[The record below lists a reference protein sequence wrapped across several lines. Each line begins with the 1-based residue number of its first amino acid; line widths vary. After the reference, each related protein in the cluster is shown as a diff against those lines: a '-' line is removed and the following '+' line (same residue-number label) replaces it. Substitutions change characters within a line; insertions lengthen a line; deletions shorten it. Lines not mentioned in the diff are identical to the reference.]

1 MTVRHLERFFRPRSL
16 ALFGASPEPDSVG
29 HTVIANLCAG
39 GFSGPIWPVNPNHAE
54 VAGLPCFADAATLPE
69 APDLAVIATPAA
81 TIPAIAESLAARG
94 NRAMLILSAGLGSG
108 KGSVLDRVVATAK
121 HNNMR
126 ILGPNGLGVLVP
138 EAGLNASFAQRAPL
152 AGKIA
157 FISQSG
163 AVLTSVL
170 DWASSRGIGFSHM
183 VSLGNMADVDI
194 GDMLDYL
201 AGDTRSRAILMYLEG
216 IKDARGFMSAA
227 RRAARAKPVIAIKA
241 GRHATSARAAASHTG
256 ALAGSDAVFDAAF
269 ERAGILR
276 AHDLQHLFD
285 AAETLS
291 HVRPFRG
298 ERLAIITNGGG
309 AGILAVDA
317 LADRGGVLADLAPE
331 TLGQLNEALPA
342 GWSGGNPVDIIGDA
356 GAERY
361 RAAMQAVMG
370 DPNTDAILVMRCPT
384 AIGSGEAAARAVLD
398 VVVTERSRHTH
409 PRPVLTCWLGAASAS
424 KSRSLFHDAD
434 IASFELPLDAVDGF
448 THLVRYSRAIEALM
462 RTPPLP
468 PENGIPDRKTVQ
480 AVIEAALAAGRPLL
494 DGVDS
499 KRILTAYG
507 IPAVEP
513 KIAATPDEVEQIA
526 AALLVARPGTGC
538 VVKIA
543 SPDISHKS
551 DAGGVRLNISSA
563 AEAAAVAAS
572 MQARIMAERPE
583 ARLTGFAVEPMI
595 ATRHG
600 HELIAGLADD
610 ASFGRVVLFGAG
622 GTGVEV
628 VDDKALGLPPLD
640 PLLARRMIER
650 TRVFKLLSGYRDR
663 PAADIDAIVTA
674 LVALAQLAADF
685 PQIRELDINP
695 LIADETG
702 IMALDAR
709 CRVAPLAADEARR
722 PHPHFAIRPYPREWE
737 ADAEIVDFG
746 PIRVRP
752 VRPEDEHL
760 MQDFFDKLTPHDI
773 RMRLFAPMKS
783 LSHAF
788 AARLTQIDYAREMAL
803 VAFSPDE
810 REMLGVSRLS
820 GDPDHERAEFAVI
833 VRSDLKGH
841 GLGWELMQ
849 RLIAFARQEGFAE
862 LFGYV
867 LCENTTMLKMC
878 RDLGFKTAMD
888 IDDAATYRVTLALIE
903 KTKPEPA

>member
-1 MTVRHLERFFRPRSL
+1 
-16 ALFGASPEPDSVG
+16 
-29 HTVIANLCAG
+29 
-39 GFSGPIWPVNPNHAE
+39 
-54 VAGLPCFADAATLPE
+54 
-69 APDLAVIATPAA
+69 
-81 TIPAIAESLAARG
+81 
-94 NRAMLILSAGLGSG
+94 
-108 KGSVLDRVVATAK
+108 
-121 HNNMR
+121 
-126 ILGPNGLGVLVP
+126 
-138 EAGLNASFAQRAPL
+138 
-152 AGKIA
+152 
-157 FISQSG
+157 
-163 AVLTSVL
+163 
-170 DWASSRGIGFSHM
+170 
-183 VSLGNMADVDI
+183 
-194 GDMLDYL
+194 MLDYL

-241 GRHATSARAAASHTG
+241 GRHATGARAAASHTG
-256 ALAGSDAVFDAAF
+256 ALAGSDAVYDAAF

-276 AHDLQHLFD
+276 AYDLQHLFD

-309 AGILAVDA
+309 AGILAVDR
-317 LADRGGVLADLAPE
+317 LADLGGVLADLAPE
-331 TLGQLNEALPA
+331 TLVRLNTALPS

-356 GAERY
+356 GAGRY
-361 RAAMQAVMG
+361 RAAMQAVVG
-370 DPNTDAILVMRCPT
+370 DPDTDAILVLRCPT
-384 AIGSGEAAARAVLD
+384 AIGSGEAAARAVIE
-398 VVVTERSRHTH
+398 VVKAERSRHTH
-409 PRPVLTCWLGAASAS
+409 PRPVLTCWLGEASAS

-448 THLVRYSRAIEALM
+448 THLVRYSRAMEALM

-468 PENGIPDRKTVQ
+468 TENGMPDRKAVQ
-480 AVIEAALAAGRPLL
+480 AVIDDNLAAGQPLI
-494 DGVDS
+494 DAAGT
-499 KRILTAYG
+499 KRILKAYG
-507 IPAVEP
+507 IPAVVAE
-513 KIAATPDEVEQIA
+513 IAATPDEVEKIA
-526 AALLVARPGTGC
+526 ATLLAARPGTGC

-551 DAGGVRLNISSA
+551 DVGGVRLNISSA
-563 AEAAAVAAS
+563 SEAAAVAAS
-572 MQARIMAERPE
+572 MQDRIRAERPQ
-583 ARLTGFAVEPMI
+583 AHVTGFTVEPMI
-595 ATRHG
+595 QTRHG

-610 ASFGRVVLFGAG
+610 QSFGRVVLFGAG
-622 GTGVEV
+622 GTAVEV

-650 TRVFKLLSGYRDR
+650 TRVFRLLSGYRDR

-674 LVALAQLAADF
+674 LVALARLAADF

-709 CRVAPLAADEARR
+709 CRVAPLAPDEARR
-722 PHPHFAIRPYPREWE
+722 GHPHFAIRPYPREWE
-737 ADAEIVDFG
+737 TDAELAGFG

-752 VRPEDEHL
+752 IRPEDEHL
-760 MQDFFDKLTPHDI
+760 TQDFFDKLTPHDI

-788 AARLTQIDYAREMAL
+788 VARLTQIDYAREMAL
-803 VAFSPDE
+803 VALSPDE
-810 REMLGVSRLS
+810 REILGVSRLS

-867 LCENTTMLKMC
+867 LSENTTMLQMC
-878 RDLGFKTAMD
+878 RDLGFKTALD
-888 IDDAATYRVTLALIE
+888 IADATTYQVTMALTE
-903 KTKPEPA
+903 TTGPEPA

>member
-1 MTVRHLERFFRPRSL
+1 MTIRYLERFFRPRSV
-16 ALFGASPEPDSVG
+16 AFFGASPEPETVG

-39 GFSGPIWPVNPNHAE
+39 GYSGPVWPVNPKYSE
-54 VAGLPCFADAATLPE
+54 VAGLKCYTDAAALPE

-81 TIPAIAESLAARG
+81 TIPEITEALAARG
-94 NRAMLILSAGLGSG
+94 NRAMLILSAGLGSE
-108 KGSVLDRVVATAK
+108 LDRVVATAK
-121 HNNMR
+121 QNTMR
-126 ILGPNGLGVLVP
+126 ILGPNCVGVLVP
-138 EAGLNASFAQRAPL
+138 DAGLNASFAQRAPL
-152 AGKIA
+152 PGKIA

-201 AGDTRSRAILMYLEG
+201 SGDTRSRAILMYLEG
-216 IKDARGFMSAA
+216 IRDARGFMSAA
-227 RRAARAKPVIAIKA
+227 RRAARSKPVIAIKG
-241 GRHATSARAAASHTG
+241 GRHAESAKAAASHTG
-256 ALAGSDAVFDAAF
+256 ALAGSDAVYDAAF

-276 AHDLQHLFD
+276 ARDLQHLFD

-309 AGILAVDA
+309 GGILAVDA
-317 LADRGGVLADLAPE
+317 LADRGGVLADLAPA
-331 TLGQLNEALPA
+331 TLERLGEALPA

-361 RAAMQAVMG
+361 RAVMQAVVA
-370 DPNTDAILVMRCPT
+370 DENTDAILVMRSPT

-398 VVVTERSRHTH
+398 VVEAERMRHTH
-409 PRPVLTCWLGAASAS
+409 PRPVLTCWLGEASAS
-424 KSRSLFHDAD
+424 KSRSLFHEAD
-434 IASFELPLDAVDGF
+434 IASFELPADAIDGF
-448 THLVRYSRAIEALM
+448 THLVRYSRAMESLM

-468 PENGIPDRKTVQ
+468 AENGMPDRQTAQ
-480 AVIEAALAAGRPLL
+480 AVIDAALAAGQPLI
-494 DGVDS
+494 DAAGS
-499 KRILTAYG
+499 KRILKAYG
-507 IPAVEP
+507 MPAVEP
-513 KIAATPDEVEQIA
+513 QIAAKPEEVERIAAT
-526 AALLVARPGTGC
+526 LLAARPGTAL
-538 VVKIA
+538 VVKIV

-551 DAGGVRLNISSA
+551 DVGGVRLDISSA

-572 MQARIMAERPE
+572 MQARIEAARPQARMA
-583 ARLTGFAVEPMI
+583 GFSVEPMI
-595 ATRHG
+595 ETRHG
-600 HELIAGLADD
+600 HELIAGIADD
-610 ASFGRVVLFGAG
+610 PSFGRVVLFGAG

-650 TRVFKLLSGYRDR
+650 TRVFRLLLGYRDR

-674 LVALAQLAADF
+674 LVALARLAADF

-695 LIADETG
+695 LVADETG
-702 IMALDAR
+702 IVALDAR
-709 CRVAPLAADEARR
+709 CRVAPLTSEETRR
-722 PHPHFAIRPYPREWE
+722 AHPHFAIRPYPREWE
-737 ADAEIVDFG
+737 ADAELADFG
-746 PIRVRP
+746 PVRIRP
-752 VRPEDEHL
+752 VRPEDEYL
-760 MQDFFDKLTPHDI
+760 EQEFFQKLTPHDI

-788 AARLTQIDYAREMAL
+788 VARLTQIDYAREMAL
-803 VAFSPDE
+803 VAFSSDE
-810 REMLGVSRLS
+810 REILGVSRLS
-820 GDPDHERAEFAVI
+820 GDPDHEQAEFAVI

-849 RLIAFARQEGFAE
+849 RLISFARQEGFAE

-867 LCENTTMLKMC
+867 LSENTTMLQFC
-878 RDLGFKTAMD
+878 RDLGFKATLD
-888 IDDAATYRVTLALIE
+888 IDDATTYRVSLALSE
-903 KTKPEPA
+903 ETAPEPV